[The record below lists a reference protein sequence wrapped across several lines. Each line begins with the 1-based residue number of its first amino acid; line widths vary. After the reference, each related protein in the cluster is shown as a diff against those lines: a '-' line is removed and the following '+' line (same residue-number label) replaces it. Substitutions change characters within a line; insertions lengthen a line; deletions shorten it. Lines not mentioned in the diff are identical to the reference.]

1 MIQEVEKFK
10 YLGYIVKTSGEEKVQ
25 IKELKK
31 NGNVV
36 LKQVWGLGER
46 RFRDDFEK
54 RMMLFK
60 YLVLEVIMYEQKCE
74 VEKREKCQRK
84 ECKRD
89 T

>member
-1 MIQEVEKFK
+1 M
-10 YLGYIVKTSGEEKVQ
+10 KTSGEEKVQ

-54 RMMLFK
+54 RMMLFT
-60 YLVLEVIMYEQKCE
+60 YLVLEVIMYE
-74 VEKREKCQRK
+74 
-84 ECKRD
+84 
-89 T
+89 